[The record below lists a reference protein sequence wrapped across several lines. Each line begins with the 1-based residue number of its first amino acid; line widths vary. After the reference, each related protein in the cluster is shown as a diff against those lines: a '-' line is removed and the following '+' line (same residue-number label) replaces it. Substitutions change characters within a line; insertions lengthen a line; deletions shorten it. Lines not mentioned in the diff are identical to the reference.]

1 MSTSV
6 RIYRPSKTAM
16 QSGRAKTR
24 LWVLEPT
31 LETARRPE
39 PLMGWVSS
47 GDTNNQVR
55 LTFESKEEAVAYAK
69 KHGLDYVVQG
79 AHERTLKPKGYA
91 DNFAAHR
98 FKTWGTW
105 TH

>member
-1 MSTSV
+1 MSV

-16 QSGRAKTR
+16 QSGRAKTK

-31 LETARRPE
+31 LDTARVPE

-55 LTFESKEEAVAYAK
+55 LTFETKEEAIAYAK
-69 KHGLDYVVQG
+69 KHELDYIVQG
-79 AHERTLKPKGYA
+79 DHKRSLKPKAYA
-91 DNFAAHR
+91 DNFAADR
-98 FKTWGTW
+98 FATWGTW

>member
-1 MSTSV
+1 MPV

-16 QSGRAKTR
+16 QSGRAKTKQ
-24 LWVLEPT
+24 WVLEPT
-31 LETARRPE
+31 LDTARLPE

-47 GDTNNQVR
+47 GDTNNQIR

-69 KHGLDYVVQG
+69 KHDLDYIVIG
-79 AHERTLKPKGYA
+79 DHKRRLKPKGYA
-91 DNFAAHR
+91 DNFAAER
-98 FKTWGTW
+98 FATWGTW